1 MAAKRAQKA
10 IEEAKE
16 AKANEAIRRKA
27 GKASNCCLTNIS
39 MISHK
44 PGLPRT
50 CTKSRKNWR

>member
-27 GKASNCCLTNIS
+27 GKANCYLTNIS

>member
-1 MAAKRAQKA
+1 MATKRAQKA

-16 AKANEAIRRKA
+16 AKVHEAIRRKA
-27 GKASNCCLTNIS
+27 GKARNCYLTNIS

-50 CTKSRKNWR
+50 CTKSRKN

>member
-1 MAAKRAQKA
+1 MAAKRAQKV

-16 AKANEAIRRKA
+16 AKANEVIRRKA
-27 GKASNCCLTNIS
+27 GKARNCYLTNIS
-39 MISHK
+39 MNSHE